1 MAQTLTI
8 QEFEALRQG
17 ANHIGYKAAGKRCKL
32 RKLGR
37 KLDNDG
43 LKDLWLLTRALDTF
57 EQGKFTSEEYTN
69 FINSAQVRNI
79 FANVKKLAHGLQ

>member
-8 QEFEALRQG
+8 QEFESLRQD
-17 ANHIGYKAAGKRCKL
+17 ASRIGYKAAERRRKL

-37 KLDNDG
+37 KLDNDRV
-43 LKDLWLLTRALDTF
+43 KELWLLTRALDTF

-79 FANVKKLAHGLQ
+79 FANVKRLAKHGL

>member
-8 QEFEALRQG
+8 QEFEALRQD
-17 ANHIGYKAAGKRCKL
+17 ANRIGYKAAEKRRKL
-32 RKLGR
+32 RTLGR
-37 KLDNDG
+37 KLDNDV

-79 FANVKKLAHGLQ
+79 FANVKRLAKHGM